1 LKADDYVGPADEFVG
16 PPGSGAWKNSS
27 RISSKIGESRG
38 VEVFL
43 PDIEAE
49 DRRVHDFE
57 DRKTEKEHREMR
69 KVGALGLALAMTSLF
84 LAAALVDVSGTWEL
98 TMTTQ
103 RGEMKSDVTFKQD
116 GENLAVTTMMR
127 NQEVTGKGTVKGND
141 VEWTITRTT
150 QRGEFST
157 TYKGKVEGN
166 KMTGTVEMGGRGG
179 GQGMTIEWTAVKK

>member
-1 LKADDYVGPADEFVG
+1 M
-16 PPGSGAWKNSS
+16 
-27 RISSKIGESRG
+27 GESRG

-49 DRRVHDFE
+49 DRRVHDFD

-127 NQEVTGKGTVKGND
+127 DQEVTGKGTVKGND